1 MISRK
6 EGWGG
11 FLGSGVV
18 KNLPASSGDEQHA
31 GLIPGSGVGNG
42 NPLQCSCLEKFHG
55 QRSLAGYSPW
65 VAKSWT
71 QLHDWAHVCTHT
83 QTHAQTH
90 TCKEWGGGHWL
101 AADKKLNCSDSHTCK
116 LSSSGH
122 AARLTPWGQLV
133 RALEPEDRIHP
144 ALPGF
149 ISHRNNAIINGL

>member
-1 MISRK
+1 MDIAGFPSGASGREPACHSRRYK
-6 EGWGG
+6 RCG
-11 FLGSGVV
+11 FHPWVGKCSG
-18 KNLPASSGDEQHA
+18 E
-31 GLIPGSGVGNG
+31 GNG

-71 QLHDWAHVCTHT
+71 RLHDWAHACTHT

-101 AADKKLNCSDSHTCK
+101 AADKKLNCSDSHTRK

-122 AARLTPWGQLV
+122 AARLKPWGQLV

-149 ISHRNNAIINGL
+149 ISHRNNGIINGL